1 LANGTRG
8 ANPRPPSS
16 CWLCFI
22 IFLRGPEARLCVFA
36 VRLDAL
42 NFSLG
47 LRKRDDHH
55 AAGWPVAHGASWTFV
70 AWGAVHGGCLV
81 ANQLWRGA
89 RIKMP
94 GLNMALKRV
103 PRAAACGCGLRG
115 HVFDRAGLMGAVPRD
130 DPSGRVE
137 HALCDAGNFRL
148 HDHGDVRPRRRHP
161 LRGSALD
168 LVGRG
173 LRGRRRHGRRL
184 GMTIAPP
191 STMDVFRY
199 REYRSPPQARRCRWQ
214 WRPTGCWALGVA
226 TALSLS
232 IFGMWQH
239 LEFPY
244 FRF

>member
-1 LANGTRG
+1 M
-8 ANPRPPSS
+8 
-16 CWLCFI
+16 
-22 IFLRGPEARLCVFA
+22 
-36 VRLDAL
+36 
-42 NFSLG
+42 G

-55 AAGWPVAHGASWTFV
+55 AAGWPVARGELDIRGLGRSSWRLLGRQSIV
-70 AWGAVHGGCLV
+70 ARRPH
-81 ANQLWRGA
+81 Q
-89 RIKMP
+89 KP

-103 PRAAACGCGLRG
+103 PRAAACGRGLRG
-115 HVFDRAGLMGAVPRD
+115 HVFDRAGAVPRD

-214 WRPTGCWALGVA
+214 WRPTGCWALGVT